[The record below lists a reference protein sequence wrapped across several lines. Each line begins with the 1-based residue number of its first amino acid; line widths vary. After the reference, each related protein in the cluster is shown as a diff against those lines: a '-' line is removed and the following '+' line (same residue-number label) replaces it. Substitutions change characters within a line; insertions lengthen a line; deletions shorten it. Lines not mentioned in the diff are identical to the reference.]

1 MVGWLGRA
9 LLACSF
15 VVLGL
20 PAAMPAGAQEDAGE
34 TAADATVRVV
44 NASPGSPDFDILLDG
59 LPLAE
64 GVAFGAATEYAPV
77 APGSHLLQAV
87 PPGGSPDEAVA
98 QADLDAAQA
107 AAYLFVV
114 TGPLAEAEGRLFD
127 VALDDIAP
135 GNARV
140 RLVNASPGEEAID
153 LAVTGG
159 DMIFDGIGFGD
170 ASDYADLAPATYSF
184 DLRGDDDR
192 VLATAPEV
200 TIEEAAAYDI
210 VALGGNDGP
219 TLLALETRVSPTC
232 GVVLGIGTGDE
243 ACVRLVHA
251 APSAPPVD
259 VYVNDSLIGE
269 GLEFGV
275 ATAYAP
281 VPSGDGRAFR
291 VAAAGTP
298 VAEAIASADLAL
310 NAGQAYTVLVTGAE
324 GDLQMLV
331 TGTDLRPIPAGQA
344 RLGFIHAS
352 PDTGA
357 VTIELADGPTLVTD
371 LGFRAVSEYTAID
384 AGEYAVHVRQL
395 DGEGLVALAADLTV
409 DEGTVYDAVAIGRG
423 DDDTLALLVLTAPA
437 EVRSGAVAT
446 PAAPV
451 SEGAAPAPATAVATA
466 SAEPTALADVE
477 EPAGTPVP

>member
-1 MVGWLGRA
+1 MGWLGRA
-9 LLACSF
+9 LLSF
-15 VVLGL
+15 PIVLLGL
-20 PAAMPAGAQEDAGE
+20 LTAMPAGAQEESAE
-34 TAADATVRVV
+34 TRADATVRVV
-44 NASPGSPDFDILLDG
+44 NASPGAPAFDILLDG

-64 GVAFGAATEYAPV
+64 GVPSGAATEYAPV
-77 APGSHLLQAV
+77 APGTHVLQAV

-98 QADLDAAQA
+98 EAELDAAPA

-114 TGPLAEAEGRLFD
+114 AGPLAEAEGRLFD
-127 VALDDIAP
+127 VSLDDIAP

-140 RLVNASPGEEAID
+140 RLLNAAPGEDAID

-159 DMIFDGIGFGD
+159 DTLFDGIGFGA
-170 ASDYADLAPATYSF
+170 ASDYADLAPGTYSL

-210 VALGGNDGP
+210 VALAADEQGP
-219 TLLALETRVSPTC
+219 TLLALATRVSPPC
-232 GVVLGIGTGDE
+232 GTVLGLGDGDE

-251 APSAPPVD
+251 APYTPPID
-259 VYVNDSLIGE
+259 VYVNDSLLAE
-269 GLEFGV
+269 NLDFGA

-281 VPSGDGRAFR
+281 VPSGEGRAFR
-291 VAAAGTP
+291 ASAAGTP
-298 VAEAIASADLAL
+298 VAEAVAGADLAL

-324 GDLQMLV
+324 GDLQLLV

-352 PDTGA
+352 PDAGG
-357 VTIELADGPTLVTD
+357 VSVELADGPVLVAD
-371 LGFRAVSEYTAID
+371 LGFRAVGPYTAID
-384 AGEYAVHVRQL
+384 AGDYAVHVRRL
-395 DGEGLVALAADLTV
+395 DGEGLIALAADLAV
-409 DEGTVYDAVAIGRG
+409 EDGTVYDAVLIGRN
-423 DDDTLALLVLTAPA
+423 DDETLGLLVLTAPA
-437 EVRSGAVAT
+437 EVRTGEIAT

-451 SEGAAPAPATAVATA
+451 AAGASPAPATAVATA
-466 SAEPTALADVE
+466 PAEPTALADVE